1 LKIIKELCLRRDRQ
15 AFIQAPP
22 EEVTSGIETGLP
34 AGLYCIAKN
43 AGRLGRTTQNEAEP
57 HFRRFLICPQKSDLF
72 ALAKKKVDFETIE
85 AHILQ
90 CGMSRPRRICRTSS

>member
-22 EEVTSGIETGLP
+22 GEVTSGIETGLP
-34 AGLYCIAKN
+34 ADLYCIAKN
-43 AGRLGRTTQNEAEP
+43 ARRPYPPAQNEANP
-57 HFRRFLICPQKSDLF
+57 RFRRFLICPQKSDLF

-90 CGMSRPRRICRTSS
+90 CGMSRP